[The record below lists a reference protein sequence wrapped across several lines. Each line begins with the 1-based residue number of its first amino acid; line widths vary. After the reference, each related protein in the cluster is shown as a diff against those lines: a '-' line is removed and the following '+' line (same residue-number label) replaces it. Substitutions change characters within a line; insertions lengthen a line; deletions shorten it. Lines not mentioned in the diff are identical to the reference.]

1 MINSVLVPVFT
12 AADLAALPNTV
23 AWLKTQK
30 PERVLFLVNPSV
42 GITGPELTLVH
53 DKKIALLEAEK
64 KAAAQADQ
72 FELAKTKKTELEGAI
87 MERDAALR
95 EGWKS
100 VPEAQRKAVYARVL
114 AGLGTEPVMLREA
127 YSADEQFTML
137 NSFRAQWP
145 LDIRLDNYV
154 LVWPQSIRKI
164 EPVASPVHAPLLPV
178 TTAVK
183 TPPTEPV
190 THKIV
195 VPEWKK
201 LPENSRGYREGQLRQ
216 LRWMGVRHIAVKH
229 GVFENKMG
237 LEKMITLVLE
247 KEFPVAQAES
257 PSTVGA

>member
-1 MINSVLVPVFT
+1 MIQNCLVPVFT

-145 LDIRLDNYV
+145 LDIRLDNFV
-154 LVWPQSIRKI
+154 LVWPQAVRKLDTAYI
-164 EPVASPVHAPLLPV
+164 PPSAPAPLSQPSSEN
-178 TTAVK
+178 K
-183 TPPTEPV
+183 TPPATPQRAQ
-190 THKIV
+190 KV
-195 VPEWKK
+195 VPEWKQ
-201 LPENSRGYREGQLRQ
+201 LPKNSRGYREGQLRQ
-216 LRWMGVRHIAVKH
+216 SQYMGVRSAAKKL
-229 GVFENKMG
+229 GVYQDKMG
-237 LEKMITLVLE
+237 VEGLIHLVLE
-247 KEFPVAQAES
+247 KEFPVAQAGA
-257 PSTVGA
+257 TVGA